1 MVKYEAEVS
10 FILLATI
17 EGIEILEEAEII
29 ASMIIHSEEAEQY
42 RQCLNRLNTNKETQR
57 KINDFINMKQLY
69 EEVQRFGKYHPDY
82 KYAMKSIR
90 ETKRTMDLDVNV
102 AEFRRAENDL
112 QALLDKVSLIIGRS
126 VSEQIKVPTGN
137 PFFDSSSSCS
147 GGCGTG
153 GSCGCS

>member
-17 EGIEILEEAEII
+17 EGIEILEEAENI
-29 ASMIIHSEEAEQY
+29 ASMIIYSEEAEQY
-42 RQCLNRLNTNKETQR
+42 RQCLYRLKTNKVTQR
-57 KINDFINMKQLY
+57 KINDFVKMKELY
-69 EEVQRFGKYHPDY
+69 EEVQRFGKYHPEY
-82 KYAMKSIR
+82 KNVMKSIR
-90 ETKRTMDLDVNV
+90 EMKRTMDLDVHV

-112 QALLDKVSLIIGRS
+112 QALLDEVSTLIGHS
-126 VSEQIKVPTGN
+126 VSEKIKVPTGN
-137 PFFDSSSSCS
+137 PFFDSLSSCG

>member
-17 EGIEILEEAEII
+17 EGIGILDEAEKI

-42 RQCLNRLNTNKETQR
+42 RQCLYRLKTNKVTQR
-57 KINDFINMKQLY
+57 KINEFIQMKELY

-82 KYAMKSIR
+82 KNVMKSIR
-90 ETKRTMDLDVNV
+90 EIKRSMDLDIHV
-102 AEFRRAENDL
+102 AEFRKAENDL
-112 QALLDKVSLIIGRS
+112 QALLDKVSTIIGRS

-137 PFFDSSSSCS
+137 PFFDSSSSCG

-153 GSCGCS
+153 GACGCS